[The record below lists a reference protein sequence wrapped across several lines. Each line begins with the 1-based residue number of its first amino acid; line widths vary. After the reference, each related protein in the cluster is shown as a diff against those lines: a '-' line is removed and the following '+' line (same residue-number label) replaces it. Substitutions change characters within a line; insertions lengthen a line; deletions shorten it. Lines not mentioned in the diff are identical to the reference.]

1 MADRAVH
8 VGERLGTIPGPSTR
22 RGEGRSLGELC
33 LQPQGARAAL
43 RGQARQ
49 TTQTTSLYW
58 GEGDVFVSRLRAVTA
73 HRILF
78 RDWEPFGLGMHAR
91 KARQQVPS
99 LDESGRIRAG
109 SALPGSQ
116 GPGPHPGPVRAVIC
130 VYRRSC
136 AGHGSSYH
144 DTHLAA
150 FVLRVR
156 VAFSFALS

>member
-1 MADRAVH
+1 MNFASTA
-8 VGERLGTIPGPSTR
+8 GSPGGTAGSGKANDSNDEFI
-22 RGEGRSLGELC
+22 L
-33 LQPQGARAAL
+33 
-43 RGQARQ
+43 
-49 TTQTTSLYW
+49 

-78 RDWEPFGLGMHAR
+78 RDWETFGLGMHAR

-144 DTHLAA
+144 DTHLDA